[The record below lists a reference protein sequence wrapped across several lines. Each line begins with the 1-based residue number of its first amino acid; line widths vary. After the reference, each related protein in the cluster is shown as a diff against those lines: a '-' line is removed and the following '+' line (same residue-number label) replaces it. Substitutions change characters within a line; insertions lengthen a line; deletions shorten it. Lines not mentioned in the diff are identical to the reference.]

1 MRIVTR
7 RAIDMT
13 IDEKIAKEKAN
24 AEKLRKIIETGYDG
38 EISIEALFCDDTS
51 AIKEAYERFE
61 NCAKEHEQL
70 AEWMEELKFLRQW
83 KSDVMDEFCKYDCNS
98 VEEARNNGY
107 NKAIDD
113 FVNACK
119 ENILCQTFGL
129 HINGIERIAEQL
141 KAGGENENYNK
152 EES

>member
-1 MRIVTR
+1 MSERTER
-7 RAIDMT
+7 
-13 IDEKIAKEKAN
+13 N
-24 AEKLRKIIETGYDG
+24 
-38 EISIEALFCDDTS
+38 CDKCIHHTS
-51 AIKEAYERFE
+51 GNCDSWDCNMQTVEDVKKEAVNEYMKVVVEE
-61 NCAKEHEQL
+61 L
-70 AEWMEELKFLRQW
+70 EELKFLRQW